1 MTNYT
6 CDHFYHVRMPN
17 EIFFSLQLLQLEKAT
32 PSTTPHRDRHC
43 EGPLRLPG
51 GRKDA
56 LRESQKHSNEL
67 LNGKR
72 MLYVMKEKPFHFDF
86 R

>member
-1 MTNYT
+1 MMNYT
-6 CDHFYHVRMPN
+6 CDRIYQVRMPD
-17 EIFFSLQLLQLEKAT
+17 EIFFLLQMLQHEEAT
-32 PSTTPHRDRHC
+32 PSTAPYRDHHRG
-43 EGPLRLPG
+43 GPLRLPG

-56 LRESQKHSNEL
+56 LREIQQRNNER

-72 MLYVMKEKPFHFDF
+72 MLYVTKEKPFHFDF